1 VEVPEQKDMYY
12 FTGINISFRPS
23 FGGGGSTGS
32 RGYGKK
38 GKYGC
43 PTVPL

>member
-1 VEVPEQKDMYY
+1 VGKKDMYY
-12 FTGINISFRPS
+12 FTGLNIMFRPS
-23 FGGGGSTGS
+23 FGGGGGSGRS